1 LTEEQLIKRCKNGDR
16 DAFNELVVKYQD
28 KVINM
33 AYGMLSNR
41 DDAFDAAQETFI
53 KAYRGMGTFAEKSS
67 FNTWLYRILA
77 NVCKDMLRK
86 RQRTIK
92 VVSIHDDIDDDAG
105 PTQIPD
111 TAPTPEEAV
120 ERTALQNEVWQAL
133 AKLKGD
139 QRDIIVCFD
148 MQGLSYEET
157 AAALDCPVGTV
168 KSRLN
173 RARNALRKILSEN
186 REQN

>member
-1 LTEEQLIKRCKNGDR
+1 MTEEQLIKRCKDGDR
-16 DAFNELVVKYQD
+16 QAFDELVIMYQD
-28 KVINM
+28 KVVNM
-33 AYGMLSNR
+33 AYGLLSNKE
-41 DDAFDAAQETFI
+41 DALDAAQETFI

-86 RQRTIK
+86 RQRSIK
-92 VVSIHDDIDDDAG
+92 VISINSDNDEELA

-111 TAPTPEEAV
+111 TNPTPEESV
-120 ERTALQNEVWQAL
+120 ERTVLQQEVWEAL
-133 AKLKGD
+133 SRLKSD

-148 MQGLSYEET
+148 MQGLSYEE
-157 AAALDCPVGTV
+157 AAAVLDCPVGTV

-173 RARNALRKILSEN
+173 RARNTLRKILSEN

>member
-1 LTEEQLIKRCKNGDR
+1 MSEEQLIKRCKKGDR
-16 DAFNELVVKYQD
+16 DAFNELVAMHQD

-33 AYGMLSNR
+33 AYGLLSNR
-41 DDAFDAAQETFI
+41 EDALDAAQETFI
-53 KAYRGMGTFAEKSS
+53 KVYRAIDTFAEKSS

-77 NVCKDMLRK
+77 NVCKDILRK
-86 RQRTIK
+86 RQRSAK
-92 VVSIHDDIDDDAG
+92 VISINAEGEDGEI

-111 TAPTPEEAV
+111 TAPTPEERA
-120 ERTALQNEVWQAL
+120 ERSDMQKQVWAALS
-133 AKLKGD
+133 KLKSE
-139 QRDIIVCFD
+139 QRDIIVFFD

-173 RARNALRKILSEN
+173 RARNSLRKILSEN